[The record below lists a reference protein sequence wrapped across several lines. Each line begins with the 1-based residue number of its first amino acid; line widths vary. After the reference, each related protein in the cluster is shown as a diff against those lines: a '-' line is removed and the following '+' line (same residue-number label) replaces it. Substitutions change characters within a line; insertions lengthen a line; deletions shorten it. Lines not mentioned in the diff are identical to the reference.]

1 MLVGAAQLSSKLW
14 WYVARASGI
23 VAWALVVASV
33 LWGLWV
39 AGRFTRKLPPA
50 AWVLDLHRFLGGLTV
65 AFVGVHI
72 GALVA
77 DSYVHFG
84 WSELFV
90 PLASK
95 WRPWPVAFGIV
106 GLYLL
111 LAIEI
116 TSLLM
121 RRLPR
126 RLWRFVHMGSFVLAF
141 MGTVHGLT
149 AGADAANPVLRWG
162 VLVAVAVVAGAITVR
177 LLLPMARRQARAE
190 RNATTF
196 PRQAST
202 V

>member
-1 MLVGAAQLSSKLW
+1 MLLAATQLDSKLW
-14 WYVARASGI
+14 WYVARASGV

-33 LWGLWV
+33 VWGLWV
-39 AGRFTRKLPPA
+39 AGRFTKKLPPP

-65 AFVGVHI
+65 TFVAVHI

-106 GLYLL
+106 ALYLV
-111 LAIEI
+111 LAVEI

-126 RLWRFVHMGSFVLAF
+126 RLWRFVHMGSFLLAF

-149 AGADAANPVLRWG
+149 AGADAANPALRWG
-162 VLVAVAVVAGAITVR
+162 VIAATAVVAGTITVR
-177 LLLPMARRQARAE
+177 VLLPMARRHARRE
-190 RNATTF
+190 RHAAALTGRT
-196 PRQAST
+196 ST